1 MDISTMLILAL
12 IGLLAGTLGGMVGLG
27 GGLIIV
33 PAMIYLMGADQKTAQ
48 GTSIAIML
56 PPIGLFAAINYYKAG
71 YINVKYAA
79 IIAVT
84 FLVGGYFGSKL
95 AIALPEA
102 VVKKVFAGLMIV
114 TAVKMLLD
122 VIFGSAHY
130 DKTPFLQMKRE
141 AGIRHIL
148 RNVSSGIWRILIHTF
163 DGHLRTI

>member
-1 MDISTMLILAL
+1 VAKLIATLFLYLKFISLKILRHYLALSFTKSNKTKYMDITTVLILAL
-12 IGLLAGTLGGMVGLG
+12 IGLVAGTLGGMVGLG

-33 PAMIYLMGADQKTAQ
+33 PAMMYLLGADQKTAQ

-84 FLVGGYFGSKL
+84 FLLGGYLGSKL

-102 VVKKVFAGLMIV
+102 VIKKVFAALMIV
-114 TAVKMLLD
+114 TALKMMLT
-122 VIFGSAHY
+122 
-130 DKTPFLQMKRE
+130 K
-141 AGIRHIL
+141 
-148 RNVSSGIWRILIHTF
+148 
-163 DGHLRTI
+163 

>member
-1 MDISTMLILAL
+1 MDITTVLILAL
-12 IGLLAGTLGGMVGLG
+12 IGLIAGTLGGMVGIG

-33 PAMIYLMGADQKTAQ
+33 PAMIYFLGADQKIAQ

-84 FLVGGYFGSKL
+84 FLLGGYLGSKL

-102 VVKKVFAGLMIV
+102 VLKKVFAVFLIITAIRMIF
-114 TAVKMLLD
+114 AK
-122 VIFGSAHY
+122 
-130 DKTPFLQMKRE
+130 
-141 AGIRHIL
+141 
-148 RNVSSGIWRILIHTF
+148 
-163 DGHLRTI
+163 